1 MNHIETC
8 GSCGWLQSKFT
19 EDRAV
24 ENPSVEMG
32 GPLWGDTRGQK
43 TCFEPSETI
52 DSKSSMKEYVIHRL
66 YYIILYI
73 IYIML

>member
-1 MNHIETC
+1 MNHVETC

-52 DSKSSMKEYVIHRL
+52 DSKSSVKEYVIHRL
-66 YYIILYI
+66 YYNIYIIL
-73 IYIML
+73 